1 MPNLEVTKS
10 IRVIDKSVSRWVIFH
25 LWFNTYRKLFLLCTS
40 LNLTA
45 MISAELGH
53 FSYAIHN
60 SGAMVLGNLLFAV
73 LVRNELF
80 LRLLYTM
87 AIYGLRSLVGSSKV
101 TFGSNL
107 NFTTYWRPSLWMRAI
122 SSCLLLLMQVGSWF
136 ILKTIHMI
144 RKRGMQHSSVIA
156 TGAITSTLICISVLS
171 AFPWLR
177 NNHHNTFER
186 YHRFVGWLGIAMTWV
201 FVILS
206 NLNDINRRK
215 GQSGVS
221 IILGGQELWFA
232 FFITILVALPWATL
246 REVSVQVEL
255 PSPRLAIIRFNRGM
269 QQGLVGRISRTAVK
283 EFHAFGIISEGIE
296 SPYHYMVCG
305 VQGDFTERILSHP
318 PTTLWTREL
327 KFTGIGHA
335 SAMYKRGIRICT
347 GTGIGAAL
355 STCIQSPD
363 WFLIWIGSDQEKA
376 FGVTICDLI
385 QKHIDPKRMILW
397 DTKKEGRRPDTMQLL
412 KETWVRFEAEV
423 VFITSNRKG
432 NDEIMQ
438 GCYTANIP
446 AFGTL
451 WDF

>member
-1 MPNLEVTKS
+1 
-10 IRVIDKSVSRWVIFH
+10 
-25 LWFNTYRKLFLLCTS
+25 
-40 LNLTA
+40 
-45 MISAELGH
+45 
-53 FSYAIHN
+53 
-60 SGAMVLGNLLFAV
+60 
-73 LVRNELF
+73 
-80 LRLLYTM
+80 M
-87 AIYGLRSLVGSSKV
+87 AIYGLHLVGSSKD

-107 NFTTYWRPSLWMRAI
+107 DFTTYWRPSLWMRAI
-122 SSCLLLLMQVGSWF
+122 SSCVGSWF
-136 ILKTIHMI
+136 ILKIIHMI
-144 RKRGMQHSSVIA
+144 RNRAMQRSSVIA

-206 NLNDINRRK
+206 NLNDINYKK
-215 GQSGVS
+215 GQSDVS

-246 REVSVQVEL
+246 REVSVQVEV
-255 PSPRLAIIRFNRGM
+255 PSPKLAIIRFNRGM

-296 SPYHYMVCG
+296 SPYHYLVCG
-305 VQGDFTERILSHP
+305 VQGDFTKGILSHP

-363 WFLIWIGSDQEKA
+363 WFLIWIGSDQDKT
-376 FGVTICDLI
+376 FGITICNLI
-385 QKHIDPKRMILW
+385 QRHIDPTRMILW
-397 DTKKEGRRPDTMQLL
+397 DTKKEGRRPDTMQLIR
-412 KETWVRFEAEV
+412 ETWERFEAEV

-438 GCYTANIP
+438 GCYIANIP

>member
-1 MPNLEVTKS
+1 MRMQWDSAELPPLGSQSISHNDDDNAEKGLCDASQSPPTIPPSAHIASEATSTVNETIDLSRTSIERPAKSVPMPNLEVTKS
-10 IRVIDKSVSRWVIFH
+10 IRLIDKS
-25 LWFNTYRKLFLLCTS
+25 
-40 LNLTA
+40 
-45 MISAELGH
+45 
-53 FSYAIHN
+53 
-60 SGAMVLGNLLFAV
+60 
-73 LVRNELF
+73 
-80 LRLLYTM
+80 
-87 AIYGLRSLVGSSKV
+87 
-101 TFGSNL
+101 
-107 NFTTYWRPSLWMRAI
+107 
-122 SSCLLLLMQVGSWF
+122 VGSWF

-144 RKRGMQHSSVIA
+144 RNRGMQHSSVIA

-177 NNHHNTFER
+177 NNYHNTFER

-206 NLNDINRRK
+206 NLNDINRKK
-215 GQSGVS
+215 GQSDVS
-221 IILGGQELWFA
+221 MILGGQELWFA

-305 VQGDFTERILSHP
+305 VQGDFTKSILSHP

-363 WFLIWIGSDQEKA
+363 WFLIWIGSDQERA